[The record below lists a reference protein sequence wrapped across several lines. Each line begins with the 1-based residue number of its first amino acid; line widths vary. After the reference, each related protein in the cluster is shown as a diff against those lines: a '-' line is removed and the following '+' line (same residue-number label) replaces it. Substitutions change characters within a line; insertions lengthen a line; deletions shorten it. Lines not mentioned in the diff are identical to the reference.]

1 MFLKSVTLKGFKSFA
16 ETTVVDFDPGLTVV
30 VGPNG
35 TGKSNIVESIA
46 WVLGSQSPTSM
57 RSDQMQDVIF
67 AGSGGRSPL
76 GRAEVT
82 LALGNEDGRLP
93 VDFPEVAI
101 SRSLFRSGESSYA
114 INGTPARLVDIV
126 ELLAAGGV
134 GRHRHVIVS
143 QGRIDAMLVAKPTER
158 RAVLEEAAGVSAF
171 RLRKDKALRRLAAA
185 EDNLV
190 RLGDQLRE
198 VRRQLKPLE
207 EQAEAAQRHGDLAA
221 ELERIRLY
229 VLAEEFRILNDRR
242 RKAAADRRDLA
253 DLRSAHIRE
262 SEVLEK
268 GIASAERRLA
278 ESTGV
283 ELTHSLE
290 RSGCLLGLLG
300 DVERSLT
307 GKLAVLEQRRQA
319 SLSEDVL
326 SVLTA
331 EAGKLRDALEGE
343 DAAVEK
349 LRLEIGR
356 VEEEA
361 AALKRRRSDFEKSRS
376 DRLFG
381 DSAGSDVG
389 ALEGKLTTLAE
400 VLRSAEAEEAALQGR
415 CERLQSQCHAASEEQ
430 ELLAAR
436 SVEVRNKL
444 SEASAVREAAAA
456 GRRSAE
462 VAESEALRQV
472 NEARIELALWRSRAE
487 ALPDG
492 RSTTAA
498 GSPEFLASLNGL
510 LGILE
515 DLLSPEPGWEE
526 ALRAAVGELM
536 SALVVEGADAA
547 QSVFDALK
555 QEDLG
560 GIVLP
565 VIPAASVSCP
575 SVGEPLAAHVR
586 VREDRAGALAASLI
600 GDVAVVDDWRTA
612 AEALAVHPE
621 GVFVTR
627 QGDSLSAG
635 GWRLSSSTDRTPA
648 GGWAK
653 SDIRQSL
660 ASAESDLAEREREHQ
675 RAAAEAVRCSEAFS
689 VAEAD
694 FAKASKQEAEVR
706 ERTSAVEGRAAAL
719 RPELE
724 EITGRLNSTRTGA
737 AKLRREVSSVSERLE
752 ERRGL
757 ESSARQARQKDDA
770 QMREFEDEHA
780 EVLDKQRALAI
791 RLAEG
796 ETRKS
801 LFSKRLEEIESRL
814 EEHTRSV
821 ESAGAVTDEDRIA
834 ALGVL
839 RERIMRRE
847 RALRL
852 SSERMRALQSRL
864 AELSR
869 ERLRSLETER
879 LRRNRLLQEAADLVE
894 KLLIAE
900 RTESELS
907 VRCESLAETLHAQH
921 NCDPASAAALPPP
934 ELPEGVNAQRRI
946 REIERLLRRIGEIN
960 PLAEREYAS
969 LKGHHDFLSSQ
980 VEDVRNGKRE
990 LKKVIKAIDADI
1002 VKVFSD
1008 FYEKVAGAFE
1018 QCFSTL
1024 FEGGTGRLRLT
1035 DPDDPLESGVE
1046 IEASPRGKYMRRLAL
1061 LSGGE
1066 RSLTAM
1072 ALVFALLR
1080 SQNSPFFVLD
1090 EVDAALDDANLYRFL
1105 RLTEEFRSEVQLLLI
1120 SHQKRT
1126 MEVAD
1131 CLLGVSM
1138 KPGGGSR
1145 VVSERSSGRLS
1156 RAVPASLSRVG

>member
-82 LALGNEDGRLP
+82 LALWNEDGRLP

-143 QGRIDAMLVAKPTER
+143 QGRIDAMLVAKPIER
-158 RAVLEEAAGVSAF
+158 RAILEEAAGVSAF

-221 ELERIRLY
+221 ELERIRVY
-229 VLAEEFRILNDRR
+229 VLAEEFRLLNERR

-253 DLRSAHIRE
+253 DLRSVHIRE

-290 RSGCLLGLLG
+290 RSGRLLGLLG
-300 DVERSLT
+300 DVERSFT

-343 DAAVEK
+343 DAAVKK

-356 VEEEA
+356 VEEDA
-361 AALKRRRSDFEKSRS
+361 AALKRRRSDFERSRN
-376 DRLFG
+376 DRTLG
-381 DSAGSDVG
+381 DSAGSEAG
-389 ALEGKLTTLAE
+389 ALEGKLATLAE

-415 CERLQSQCHAASEEQ
+415 CERLQSQCRAASAEQ

-436 SVEVRNKL
+436 FVEVRNKL
-444 SEASAVREAAAA
+444 GEASAVREAAAA
-456 GRRSAE
+456 SSRSAQ

-487 ALPDG
+487 ALLDG
-492 RSTTAA
+492 RSTTTAR
-498 GSPEFLASLNGL
+498 SPEFLASLNGL

-526 ALRAAVGELM
+526 ALGAAVGELM

-555 QEDLG
+555 REDLG

-565 VIPAASVSCP
+565 VIPAASAACP
-575 SVGEPLAAHVR
+575 SVGSVGEPLAAHVR
-586 VREDRAGALAASLI
+586 VGEDRAGALAASLI

-627 QGDSLSAG
+627 QGDCLSAG
-635 GWRLSSSTDRTPA
+635 GWRLSSSRAPT

-660 ASAESDLAEREREHQ
+660 ASAESDLVEREREHQ
-675 RAAAEAVRCSEAFS
+675 RAAAEAVRCTEAFS

-694 FAKASKQEAEVR
+694 YAKASKQEAEVR
-706 ERTSAVEGRAAAL
+706 ERASSVEGRAAAL

-724 EITGRLNSTRTGA
+724 EITGRLNSTRADA
-737 AKLRREVSSVSERLE
+737 AKLRREVLGVSERLE
-752 ERRGL
+752 ERRDL
-757 ESSARQARQKDDA
+757 ESSARQQDDA
-770 QMREFEDEHA
+770 QMREFEGEHA
-780 EVLDKQRALAI
+780 EVLDKQRALVI

-796 ETRKS
+796 EARKS

-814 EEHTRSV
+814 EEHARSV
-821 ESAGAVTDEDRIA
+821 ESVGAVTDEDRIA
-834 ALGVL
+834 ALDVL
-839 RERIMRRE
+839 RERIMRKE

-864 AELSR
+864 AELSQ

-879 LRRNRLLQEAADLVE
+879 LRRSRLLQEAADLVE

-907 VRCESLAETLHAQH
+907 VRCESLAESLHTQH

-934 ELPEGVNAQRRI
+934 ELPEGVNAQGRI

-969 LKGHHDFLSSQ
+969 LRGHHDFLSSQ
-980 VEDVRNGKRE
+980 VEDVRNSKRE

-1035 DPDDPLESGVE
+1035 DPEDPLESGVE

-1156 RAVPASLSRVG
+1156 RAVPASLSGVG

>member
-67 AGSGGRSPL
+67 AGSGGRPPL

-126 ELLAAGGV
+126 ELLAAAGV

-158 RAVLEEAAGVSAF
+158 RAILEEAAGVSAF
-171 RLRKDKALRRLAAA
+171 RLRKEKALRRLAAA

-221 ELERIRLY
+221 ELERVRVY

-268 GIASAERRLA
+268 GIADAERRLA
-278 ESTGV
+278 ESAGV

-300 DVERSLT
+300 DVERSFT
-307 GKLAVLEQRRQA
+307 GKLAALEQRRQA

-331 EAGKLRDALEGE
+331 EAGKLRDSLEGE
-343 DAAVEK
+343 DAAVKK

-356 VEEEA
+356 LEEDA
-361 AALKRRRSDFEKSRS
+361 AALKRRRSDFEESRN

-381 DSAGSDVG
+381 DSDGSDVG
-389 ALEGKLTTLAE
+389 VLEGKLTTLAE
-400 VLRSAEAEEAALQGR
+400 VLRSAEAEEAALQDR
-415 CERLQSQCHAASEEQ
+415 CERLQSQCRAASAEQ

-444 SEASAVREAAAA
+444 GEASAVREATAA
-456 GRRSAE
+456 RSRSAQ

-492 RSTTAA
+492 RSTTAEA
-498 GSPEFLASLNGL
+498 PPEFLASLSGL

-526 ALRAAVGELM
+526 ALGAAVGELM
-536 SALVVEGADAA
+536 SALVVEGADTA

-565 VIPAASVSCP
+565 VTPTASVGCP

-586 VREDRAGALAASLI
+586 VTEDRAGALAESLI
-600 GDVAVVDDWRTA
+600 GGVAVVDDWRTA

-627 QGDSLSAG
+627 QGDCLSAG
-635 GWRLSSSTDRTPA
+635 GWRLSASTDRTPA

-660 ASAESDLAEREREHQ
+660 TSAESDLAEREREHQ
-675 RAAAEAVRCSEAFS
+675 RAAAEAIHCEEAFS

-694 FAKASKQEAEVR
+694 LAKASKQEAEVR
-706 ERTSAVEGRAAAL
+706 ERTSSVEGRGAAL

-724 EITGRLNSTRTGA
+724 EITERLNSTRSGA
-737 AKLRREVSSVSERLE
+737 AKLRREVRSVSERLE

-757 ESSARQARQKDDA
+757 ENSARQKDDA
-770 QMREFEDEHA
+770 QMREFEDELA
-780 EVLDKQRALAI
+780 EVLGKQRELTI

-821 ESAGAVTDEDRIA
+821 ESVGAAADEDRIA

-852 SSERMRALQSRL
+852 NSERMRALQSRL
-864 AELSR
+864 AELSQ

-907 VRCESLAETLHAQH
+907 VRCESLAESLHTQH

-934 ELPEGVNAQRRI
+934 ELPEGVNAQGRI

-969 LKGHHDFLSSQ
+969 LRGHHDFLSSQ
-980 VEDVRNGKRE
+980 VEDVRNSKRE
-990 LKKVIKAIDADI
+990 LKKVIRAIDADI

-1046 IEASPRGKYMRRLAL
+1046 IEASPGGKYMRRLAL

-1145 VVSERSSGRLS
+1145 VVSERSSERLS
-1156 RAVPASLSRVG
+1156 RAVPASLSIAD